1 LELLNFDEYNTDSN
15 KDYSKMKE
23 RVYAKS
29 EEASN
34 KDDANSA
41 MQNGKFN
48 NKIDEEDESESEV
61 TISTRQFKQKIK
73 NIYKLLVQIIV
84 REKTNIRE
92 IFQGDIYLHKIKNEE
107 YEAINLQR
115 ICEVLNYR
123 DIISDTVDI
132 YCLYSDLKY
141 NEDYETIDVV
151 KFEKRIDKYMA
162 MYNKMIESEQESAFR
177 SERGHEEDN
186 DDRTLHT
193 IDLKNSYS

>member
-1 LELLNFDEYNTDSN
+1 LELLNFEENNTESN

-48 NKIDEEDESESEV
+48 NKIDEEDESEV
-61 TISTRQFKQKIK
+61 AISTQQFKQKIN

-92 IFQGDIYLHKIKNEE
+92 IFQADIYLHKIKNEE

-115 ICEVLNYR
+115 ICEVLNNM

>member
-1 LELLNFDEYNTDSN
+1 MELLNFEENNTESN

-48 NKIDEEDESESEV
+48 NKIDEEDESEV
-61 TISTRQFKQKIK
+61 AISTQQFKQKIN

-92 IFQGDIYLHKIKNEE
+92 IFQADIYLHKIKNEE

-115 ICEVLNYR
+115 ICEVLNNM